1 MAVLVTPA
9 LLFATLCHLP
19 QIGHQCHPNHKS
31 FLIPIPS
38 IPKPNRS
45 YSSPIL
51 LSFTSKP
58 ATISSEKLEA
68 CHLLHPV
75 GIHLKIIK
83 SYNKQI
89 KQYLGDHSKL
99 INSPCTIKKGSCQR
113 CARVLCIHIP
123 VWAWFMIHERVFAKW
138 YILIT
143 RLFNI
148 AVDKTSTR
156 SFFPD

>member
-1 MAVLVTPA
+1 MLVTPA

-83 SYNKQI
+83 SYNKQK

-99 INSPCTIKKGSCQR
+99 INSPCTMKKGFMSALRSRALHTHTCVSLIHDP
-113 CARVLCIHIP
+113 CARFCQVIHFDYTPIQ
-123 VWAWFMIHERVFAKW
+123 
-138 YILIT
+138 YC
-143 RLFNI
+143 
-148 AVDKTSTR
+148 S
-156 SFFPD
+156 